1 MQEVKL
7 QWHSAFTSALRIE
20 LEENM
25 DNLLIEEEHLLG
37 KKPMQIDVLI
47 VKKDVGIRIRKN
59 IGRIFRKHNIIEYK
73 SPEDYLS
80 INDFYNVFGYACR
93 YQADTDK
100 VMEID
105 PEEITITFVAHSYP
119 GKMLEHLKKVWH
131 MHIVKK
137 EGGIYYLTGAAFPI
151 QLVVTKELSDTNNFW
166 LKSIRNDYKE
176 KEEFMELLDRY
187 EMKKESV
194 YYQAVMDI
202 ILRANRK
209 VIEEERKVMCDAL
222 RELYEEWV
230 ADELEMKRKA
240 AVAEGLQQG
249 IKQGIEQGIEQGA
262 ELSLLELI
270 AKKLKKH
277 KSPEQIA
284 EDLEEDVSVIERICN
299 VMKDFAPEYDTISI
313 YKHMQKM

>member
-222 RELYEEWV
+222 RELYEEWF

-240 AVAEGLQQG
+240 AVAEGLKQG
-249 IKQGIEQGIEQGA
+249 IKQ
-262 ELSLLELI
+262 
-270 AKKLKKH
+270 
-277 KSPEQIA
+277 
-284 EDLEEDVSVIERICN
+284 
-299 VMKDFAPEYDTISI
+299 
-313 YKHMQKM
+313 